1 MFLIF
6 QNCTQEI
13 SLYIA
18 LQLKN
23 FSFSGKVNIISYI
36 LCIVCMIG
44 NLIMIFWMTNIIND
58 MKSSS
63 IPQKYEIL
71 FNCLDLEKAY
81 SSYFPLIKMI
91 KKFLLSFC
99 MVFLYD
105 HILILIICL
114 CLLNIL
120 MYLYIRIVEPF
131 ENKYRNIIAEITEFL
146 ICCLYC
152 LFFLF
157 NQSKIQSMDETGL
170 YIGYISI
177 FILTIIIV
185 LNFGIFV
192 LNFFVSIINFIYRLN
207 MIGKELK
214 LSENIL
220 KKFKIIKMKEFSY
233 NKYWKD
239 LKSGVWYNRFLIKK
253 LIHFTI
259 KAHKLK

>member
-120 MYLYIRIVEPF
+120 MY
-131 ENKYRNIIAEITEFL
+131 
-146 ICCLYC
+146 
-152 LFFLF
+152 
-157 NQSKIQSMDETGL
+157 
-170 YIGYISI
+170 
-177 FILTIIIV
+177 
-185 LNFGIFV
+185 
-192 LNFFVSIINFIYRLN
+192 
-207 MIGKELK
+207 KERTL
-214 LSENIL
+214 
-220 KKFKIIKMKEFSY
+220 
-233 NKYWKD
+233 
-239 LKSGVWYNRFLIKK
+239 LIKCR
-253 LIHFTI
+253 
-259 KAHKLK
+259 